1 METLRP
7 KKHGSWRH
15 IARLLAYILFRVEWL
30 PGYCGFTVF
39 LVINPLKTS
48 IFVKSKETIVSLSLL
63 FLYIYIYIYISYK
76 YNYIR
81 SRNMVFKSKN
91 AQLEIP
97 GRTKLGILLL
107 NTK

>member
-1 METLRP
+1 MVTWRMETLRP

-63 FLYIYIYIYISYK
+63 FLYIYIYILVISTITYAAETWCLK
-76 YNYIR
+76 AKTL
-81 SRNMVFKSKN
+81 SSKFQEGQN
-91 AQLEIP
+91 
-97 GRTKLGILLL
+97 
-107 NTK
+107 